1 MNIKKELIKA
11 GFKDQTDLASAYGD
25 ELEFELYHDL
35 PKGKNG
41 TAGIRI
47 QKLTEFDE
55 VEITLYSDS
64 GYELLIAMAELEEV

>member
-1 MNIKKELIKA
+1 MNLKKELIKA
-11 GFKDQTDLASAYGD
+11 GFKDQTEGSNSWDD

-47 QKLTEFDE
+47 QKLTEFEE
-55 VEITLYSDS
+55 VEIKIYSDS